1 MLRRLKP
8 TPQALMWLEA
18 GLIGL
23 FFIQALRFLVG
34 MLYTRTAGASLSLTL
49 QGLGIPAPA
58 TAPDPAIVQQEI
70 SVALAM
76 LALPLLGLLL
86 TRARPLIFVALL
98 ITAAGR
104 ALLNTP
110 LVITPAMAA
119 ALTVGGG
126 LLYLS
131 FLVRWRAGLF
141 PVFFVLGIA
150 ADGLFRAAGN
160 TLDPSVSAA
169 FATPQLALSL
179 AAALI
184 GLIAL
189 IGSETPPQPAFPGP
203 AYGLMPLWGG
213 ISLGAMLFIQLS
225 LLALPS
231 AIAGRA
237 GFDYAVL
244 VPLVTLAGLLP
255 IIPAV
260 RARLAAFIGTFDAG
274 VRGWLWMLVVVLLVV
289 FGTRLSGMIAALALV
304 AAHFMVSMIWWWLL
318 RRRAPGDR
326 TFGGLWM
333 VLAVLVFALLAAA
346 DLFTYEYAYVRAF
359 SGNLAF
365 LNNSVVPLL
374 RAFRGLGLAVLVLG
388 IFLAALPITQVRQR
402 IPWMGGTALASAAG
416 VVLTAAAVIG
426 ALYLSRPPLAV
437 PAGDLQT
444 LRVGTYNIHGGVDEA
459 YAPSLE
465 GIARTIAE
473 SGAQIVLLQE
483 VEAGRLT
490 SFGVDQSLWLARRL
504 GMDRRFFPTN
514 EGLRGLAVLSRL
526 PIAYDDGVLLDSLG
540 EQTGLQRVQVQP
552 RPDRVLEI
560 YNTWLGYLLEPTGD
574 LSLTEQEQD
583 QQRQLGQVF
592 DVIARQHPDGIL
604 GRTVIGGTFNNVPDS
619 PLMNQMRAVGFSDPF
634 AGLPLELSAT
644 LVRAGVPPARLDYVW
659 LRNLTPS
666 EGVLVLDSTASD
678 HRLAV
683 VGLLVE

>member
-23 FFIQALRFLVG
+23 FFIQALRFLAG
-34 MLYTRTAGASLSLTL
+34 MLYTRSAGASLTLTL
-49 QGLGIPAPA
+49 QGLGIPPL
-58 TAPDPAIVQQEI
+58 TGAPDPALVQREI
-70 SVALAM
+70 SFALAM
-76 LALPLLGLLL
+76 LGLPLIGLLL
-86 TRARPLIFVALL
+86 SRVRPLVFAALL

-104 ALLNTP
+104 ALMNADVL
-110 LVITPAMAA
+110 ITPVMAA

-126 LLYLS
+126 LLYLAY
-131 FLVRWRAGLF
+131 LVRWRASLF
-141 PVFFVLGIA
+141 PVFFILGIA

-160 TLDPSVSAA
+160 TLDPTIGAA
-169 FATPQLALSL
+169 FTTPQLALSL
-179 AAALI
+179 TAALI

-189 IGSETPPQPAFPGP
+189 IWSETTPQPDFPGP

-213 ISLGAMLFIQLS
+213 ISLGAMLFVQLS
-225 LLALPS
+225 LLALPN

-237 GFDYAVL
+237 GYDYAVL
-244 VPLVTLAGLLP
+244 APLVTLATLLP

-260 RARLAAFIGTFDAG
+260 RARLAGFIGTFDAG
-274 VRGWLWMLVVVLLVV
+274 VRGWLWMLLIVLLAV
-289 FGTRLSGMIAALALV
+289 FGTRLSGLIAALALV
-304 AAHFMVSMIWWWLL
+304 AAQFMVSMIWWWMI

-326 TFGGLWM
+326 TFSGLWL
-333 VLAVLVFALLAAA
+333 VLAALIFALLAAA
-346 DLFTYEYAYVRAF
+346 DVFTYEYAYVRPF
-359 SGNLAF
+359 SGGLAF
-365 LNNSVVPLL
+365 LNNSVIPLL

-388 IFLAALPITQVRQR
+388 IFLAALPMTQVRQR
-402 IPWMGGTALASAAG
+402 IPWTGGS
-416 VVLTAAAVIG
+416 TAASLAGALLTVAAVLG
-426 ALYLSRPPLAV
+426 ALYLSRPPLAA
-437 PAGDLQT
+437 PAGDLET
-444 LRVGTYNIHGGVDEA
+444 MRVGTYNIHGGADEA
-459 YAPSLE
+459 FTPSLE
-465 GIARTIAE
+465 AIARTIAQ

-526 PIAYDDGVLLDSLG
+526 PIAYDDGVLLSSIG

-560 YNTWLGYLLEPTGD
+560 YNTWLGYLLEPTD
-574 LSLTEQEQD
+574 AVSLSQQEQD
-583 QQRQLGQVF
+583 QQRQLDQVF
-592 DVIARQHPDGIL
+592 DTIARQHPDGVL
-604 GRTVIGGTFNNVPDS
+604 GRTIIGGTFNNVPDS
-619 PLMNQMRAVGFSDPF
+619 PLMDPMRAVGFSDPF

-644 LVRAGVPPARLDYVW
+644 LMRAGVPPARLDYLW

-666 EGVLVLDSTASD
+666 EGVLVLDSAASD